1 MSIKFISVNKLP
13 KVPIP
18 QSHGVKH
25 YKNVA
30 YYSVPN
36 DGINCAFAGVA
47 IWAGAFHTK
56 PMELAAKVRQRVT
69 KFIEES
75 YPDQTALL
83 GQLNAN
89 GPVDK
94 VIFRYIAELFGIRM
108 HVLSFDVKHPARVGK
123 QDVLEIY
130 NADLR
135 EEETLFVFVDEKE
148 EHVYYGVYRRHSD
161 AHRIGTKLFVED
173 IKKLNS
179 TWIVEFMFD
188 AKQCRAPNCGI
199 MTPEYAEI
207 MTEYEGC
214 ARRQA
219 IELYNIHQSIFKER
233 INAGYYQMDED
244 ERYPRRMVTVEGAEP
259 QGDADICKT
268 WEDMDGLPLQ

>member
-56 PMELAAKVRQRVT
+56 PMDLAAKVRQRVT

-135 EEETLFVFVDEKE
+135 EKRRFSFLWTRKKNTSTTGFTAVTLT
-148 EHVYYGVYRRHSD
+148 R
-161 AHRIGTKLFVED
+161 
-173 IKKLNS
+173 
-179 TWIVEFMFD
+179 
-188 AKQCRAPNCGI
+188 
-199 MTPEYAEI
+199 
-207 MTEYEGC
+207 TELE
-214 ARRQA
+214 
-219 IELYNIHQSIFKER
+219 QSFSWR
-233 INAGYYQMDED
+233 TSRN
-244 ERYPRRMVTVEGAEP
+244 
-259 QGDADICKT
+259 
-268 WEDMDGLPLQ
+268 